1 MWVSRNKWD
10 ELEKRVADLEGQ
22 IQSQHTYDYKS
33 LEKSLKGV
41 IQRQREAIH
50 DNVPKPS

>member
-22 IQSQHTYDYKS
+22 VQSQLKKAFVPEDSDRIY
-33 LEKSLKGV
+33 LNEEKSCEDIIV
-41 IQRQREAIH
+41 
-50 DNVPKPS
+50 